1 MSDVFQPEQV
11 VGGRYRVVRKLGGGG
26 MADVYLCQDL
36 TLGRHVAVKVLLQR
50 YLNDPTFVERFRREA
65 KAAAGLNQQNLVA
78 IYDWGELDGTY
89 YIVMEY
95 VEGETLKDLIRRRDR
110 LSGNESVA
118 VTLQLLAAV
127 DFAHRSGIVHRDIK
141 PQNVMLDRDG
151 TVKVMDFGIA
161 RAGDSGMTEAGSIL
175 GTAQYLAPEQAKGQP
190 VDERSDL
197 YSVGV
202 VLYEMLTGTVPFK
215 GDSAV
220 TVALKHVNE
229 VPREPSELVPGM
241 PYALNQIVLKAMA
254 KDPADRYQSAAA
266 FARDLR
272 AAKEG
277 GPVQAAAFDAGGER
291 TRVMGAAAMTAAGTT
306 SVLDQPTPP
315 RRKKSKWPL
324 VLVILLLAIIAAV
337 AVALWWTM
345 SGDKVAVPSVV
356 GLSKAAAVKA
366 LEKDGFKAGVQ
377 EEYSDRVAA
386 GFVSRQAPTSGTK
399 LRAGATVDIWVSK
412 GSAEGCRP
420 ARLQGVDRERR
431 RRLADAERPAGRAE
445 DRQVEHG
452 RRGSGVQAG
461 PVGRAPSRQARRHR
475 HLLGE
480 QRQAAGDG
488 ARPDQPDADRRRDG
502 ADRRWAQTRH
512 RLPEHEHDGAGGL
525 RHQPGPGGRPE
536 GGQGI
541 DGEHRRLHGLTI
553 AHRDAIAESERRRR
567 GRAQR
572 LRHAVHD
579 RGVGA
584 QRGRPHRCVPR
595 EEEHRPGAGH
605 GGEDQAGRG
614 DGRSGGVD
622 GAARHRLVAAHLTTP

>member
-11 VGGRYRVVRKLGGGG
+11 IGGRYRVVRKLGGGG
-26 MADVYLCQDL
+26 MADVYLCEDL

-50 YLNDPTFVERFRREA
+50 YLDDPNFVERFRREA

-95 VEGETLKDLIRRRDR
+95 VEGETLKDLIRRRGR

-118 VTLQLLAAV
+118 VGLQLLAAV

-141 PQNVMLDRDG
+141 PQNVMLDRAG

-175 GTAQYLAPEQAKGQP
+175 GTAQYLAPEQAKGHP

-254 KDPADRYQSAAA
+254 KDPADRYQSAAE

-291 TRVMGAAAMTAAGTT
+291 TRVMGAAAAGTT
-306 SVLDQPTPP
+306 SVLDQPMTP
-315 RRKKSKWPL
+315 RRKKSRWPL
-324 VLVILLLAIIAAV
+324 VLIILLLAIIAAV

-345 SGDKVAVPSVV
+345 SGNKVEVPGVV
-356 GLSKAAAVKA
+356 GLSRAAAVRA
-366 LEKDGFKAGVQ
+366 LENEGFKAGVQ
-377 EEYSDRVAA
+377 EEFSDRVAE
-386 GFVSRQAPTSGTK
+386 GFVSRQAPTGGTK
-399 LRAGATVDIWVSK
+399 LREGATVDIWVSK
-412 GSAEGCRP
+412 GSQKAAALPDFTG
-420 ARLQGVDRERR
+420 LDGERR
-431 RRLADAERPAGRAE
+431 GRLAVAERPAGRAANG
-445 DRQVEHG
+445 QVERR
-452 RRGSGVQAG
+452 RRGAGVQAG
-461 PVGRAPSRQARRHR
+461 PGAGDGARPRRHG
-475 HLLGE
+475 HLLG
-480 QRQAAGDG
+480 QQGQAAGDG
-488 ARPDQPDADRRRDG
+488 ARPDQPDAGRRRG
-502 ADRRWAQTRH
+502 CAGRRRARVGRVTQATSTTV
-512 RLPEHEHDGAGGL
+512 PAGSVISQDPAAGTKVDK
-525 RHQPGPGGRPE
+525 GSTVSY
-536 GGQGI
+536 
-541 DGEHRRLHGLTI
+541 RRLHRLAVAEPDPDADAERQRGL
-553 AHRDAIAESERRRR
+553 
-567 GRAQR
+567 RAQR
-572 LRHAVHD
+572 LRHAVHG
-579 RGVGA
+579 RGAGA
-584 QRGRPHRCVPR
+584 QRGRPHR
-595 EEEHRPGAGH
+595 RP
-605 GGEDQAGRG
+605 
-614 DGRSGGVD
+614 S
-622 GAARHRLVAAHLTTP
+622 ARRPTPASSRARW